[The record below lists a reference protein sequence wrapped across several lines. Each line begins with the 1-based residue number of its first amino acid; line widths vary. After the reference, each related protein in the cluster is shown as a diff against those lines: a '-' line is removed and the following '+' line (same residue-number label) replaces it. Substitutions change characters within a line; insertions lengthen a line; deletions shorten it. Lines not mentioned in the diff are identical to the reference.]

1 MTGTL
6 GLAVG
11 PTCLAPHAVPQ
22 SVEEGWFD
30 SNERQTTAV
39 RHGDT
44 THKALRT
51 GVCIVGITRRTDHSL
66 FYVTIIT
73 DTRT

>member
-22 SVEEGWFD
+22 SVEKGWFD
-30 SNERQTTAV
+30 SNETNDGSAAWRYHTQSPA
-39 RHGDT
+39 HGRMHCGN
-44 THKALRT
+44 HKKNW
-51 GVCIVGITRRTDHSL
+51 S
-66 FYVTIIT
+66 
-73 DTRT
+73 